1 MMRYQYFFLSFS
13 GLLFAASIAA
23 LLLWGLRLGIDFTG
37 GSLMEMEFSG
47 NRPAM
52 EEIRAALDPLGLGGV
67 AVQPTGERGALLRF
81 RDVDEA
87 THQNILAALRTA
99 AEKSGGGT
107 RGHGDTGTSTVR
119 STPGN
124 VGSGTVEK
132 RFDAIGPV
140 IGRELRD
147 RAIWALLL
155 TIVVIIAYIAW
166 AFRHISEPVA
176 SWKYG
181 VAAIVALLHD
191 IAIPAGVFATL
202 GYFKGVEIDVLFI
215 TALLTILGF
224 SVHDTI
230 VVFDRIRENLR
241 NLKRSESYRETV
253 ERSTRETIA
262 RSILTSLTVLFVLA
276 AVYAFGGVSTRHFTL
291 ALIVGVVAGVYSSIF
306 VASPLLVL
314 WHSLTKK

>member
-1 MMRYQYFFLSFS
+1 MMRYQHIFLSFS
-13 GLLFAASIAA
+13 GLLVLASIVVLA
-23 LLLWGLRLGIDFTG
+23 LWGLRLGIDFTG
-37 GSLMEMEFSG
+37 GSLMETEFSG
-47 NRPAM
+47 PRPPA
-52 EEIRAALDPLGLGGV
+52 EDVRVALEPLGIGAITL
-67 AVQPTGERGALLRF
+67 QPTGDAGLLARF

-87 THQNILAALRTA
+87 THQKILAALRA
-99 AEKSGGGT
+99 MAEKSGGG
-107 RGHGDTGTSTVR
+107 
-119 STPGN
+119 N
-124 VGSGTVEK
+124 VSEK

-155 TIVVIIAYIAW
+155 TIAVIIAYIAW

-181 VAAIVALLHD
+181 VAAIAALLHD
-191 IAIPAGVFATL
+191 IVIPAGVFAAL
-202 GYFKGVEIDVLFI
+202 GHFKEVEIDALFI

-241 NLKRSESYRETV
+241 NLKRSEPYRDTV

-262 RSILTSLTVLFVLA
+262 RSVLTSLTVLFVLS
-276 AVYAFGGVSTRHFTL
+276 AVYMFGGASTQYFTL